1 MKKHYMVTRT
11 CTPGERKAYGK
22 DTIRFEVTGLAT
34 AIAMT
39 AGDPNG
45 SFAEIEDINDEWR
58 AVEC

>member
-1 MKKHYMVTRT
+1 MKKYMVTRT
-11 CTPGERKAYGK
+11 ATIGERKAYGK
-22 DTIRFEVTGLAT
+22 DTITFEVTGLAT

-45 SFAEIEDINDEWR
+45 SFAEVEDINDEWR